1 MGDHIVQFIMQQY
14 HKVQSQRLVGGAGGA
29 QCSAVTTASAGG
41 GPPSP
46 PLWCTDVNIHHFV
59 HWHIYSSE
67 HCRHIHHLESWYKY
81 TPFGALYKYALFGA
95 FLNIHH
101 FVHWHRLWCAPFGA
115 LLHSTVAQV
124 GTLRNSCLVGSCSKA
139 AQRWIWIKT
148 EIKLLQRVWP
158 SVAAINTPLWPLWPE
173 SLNGENKD
181 LNLLA
186 EGFDHHKLECQSLPF
201 CSIIHSSSAQVTCFM
216 EQSSVRFPSEI
227 DCLVLNWK
235 RKSVSFHTVSGE
247 TDHSWEIYSW
257 RSRARSSLPPFH
269 CLHYICSITQL
280 HSNF

>member
-1 MGDHIVQFIMQQY
+1 MVLQILD
-14 HKVQSQRLVGGAGGA
+14 QSTYIAPRRVCCWKCSATYYAAVPQSSEPTLGRWSWWSSM
-29 QCSAVTTASAGG
+29 QCSHHRFRWWWPTIPTT
-41 GPPSP
+41 
-46 PLWCTDVNIHHFV
+46 LV
-59 HWHIYSSE
+59 HW
-67 HCRHIHHLESWYKY
+67 CKY
-81 TPFGALYKYALFGA
+81 TPFCALAY
-95 FLNIHH
+95 I
-101 FVHWHRLWCAPFGA
+101 LWCAPFGA

-148 EIKLLQRVWP
+148 EIKPLQRVWP
-158 SVAAINTPLWPLWPE
+158 SVAVINTPLWPLWPE

-201 CSIIHSSSAQVTCFM
+201 CSIIHSGWVQVTCFI
-216 EQSSVRFPSEI
+216 EQSSVRIPSEI